1 MKDNVN
7 KLKIYKLELER
18 YLNMINSNM
27 NILDKEVHKTKIEI
41 TREINRV
48 KRLIK
53 SEIAKE
59 LI

>member
-1 MKDNVN
+1 MKNN
-7 KLKIYKLELER
+7 ISELKIYKMKLEEYLEI
-18 YLNMINSNM
+18 INSNM